1 MTAQAFHAA
10 ASLINGDPEVWIA
23 EFAQLAAL
31 DTSFPPGDGY
41 AQFADALEPLF
52 APLGFEF
59 ERVTVPERLCRPP
72 RGPAGG
78 PRINLIGGRRS
89 GKPVCSLY
97 FHTDVVP
104 PGDGWSGDPF
114 QLRHIGE
121 KLIARGTSD
130 MKGTIIAALM
140 ALRAAAAANLPLVF
154 DPQLLFCTDEE
165 GGLYPGV
172 RYLAEQR
179 LIEGHVLCF
188 NGGAAPRI
196 WAGCFGSLDLEI
208 AVTGRAGHS
217 GDSLRAINAVEAA
230 MPIVEALL
238 ALKPLVEA
246 RTSVLP
252 PPPHFEGRPLNA
264 RLSITAIH
272 GGAKGSALPGLCTIL
287 VNRRFMPEE
296 SYETVLAEMEHTVRG
311 AAACSPALS
320 VETAL
325 AGLLMPV
332 CNPDGDTHWPRWKA
346 ALSYGFG
353 YAPPDFA
360 RWGSSSSSDMGFVQ
374 AAGIQEILLGGL
386 SRPGNN
392 GHGADE
398 FTTIS
403 DIRALASAILFYL
416 SGQY

>member
-1 MTAQAFHAA
+1 MTTHAFNAA
-10 ASLINGDPEVWIA
+10 AQVIDGDPEAWIA
-23 EFAQLAAL
+23 EFAHLVAL

-41 AQFADALEPLF
+41 APFADALERLF
-52 APLGFEF
+52 APLGFAF
-59 ERVTVPERLCRPP
+59 ERVSVPELLCRPP
-72 RGPAGG
+72 HGPAGG
-78 PRINLIGGRRS
+78 PRINLIGRRREGR
-89 GKPVCSLY
+89 PVCSLY

-104 PGDGWSGDPF
+104 PGDGWSGNPF
-114 QLRHIGE
+114 QLRQIGE
-121 KLIARGTSD
+121 KLMARGTSD
-130 MKGTIIAALM
+130 MKGTMIATLM
-140 ALRAAAAANLPLVF
+140 ALRAAAIADLPLAL
-154 DPQLLFCTDEE
+154 DPHLLFCTDEE

-172 RYLAEQR
+172 RYLAEQK

-208 AVTGRAGHS
+208 VVTGRAGHS
-217 GDSLRAINAVEAA
+217 GDSRMAINAVEAA
-230 MPIVEALL
+230 MPIVAALL
-238 ALKPLVEA
+238 GLKTRVEA
-246 RTSVLP
+246 RVSILP

-272 GGAKGSALPGLCTIL
+272 GGAKGSAIPGLCSIL

-296 SYETVLAEMEHTVRG
+296 SYETVLAELEDTVRS
-311 AAACSPALS
+311 AAAGSPALS
-320 VETAL
+320 IKTGL

-332 CNPDGDTHWPRWKA
+332 DKPDGNEYWPRWKA

-353 YAPPDFA
+353 YVPSDFG

-403 DIRALASAILFYL
+403 DIRALARAILFYF

>member
-1 MTAQAFHAA
+1 MTAQALNGA
-10 ASLINGDPEVWIA
+10 ASVIDGDPEGWIA
-23 EFAQLAAL
+23 EFAQLLAL

-41 AQFADALEPLF
+41 GPFADALEPLF

-59 ERVTVPERLCRPP
+59 ERVTVPERLCSPP
-72 RGPAGG
+72 RGPAGR
-78 PRINLIGGRRS
+78 PRINLIGRHRS

-104 PGDGWSGDPF
+104 PGDGWSGNPF
-114 QLRHIGE
+114 QLRQIGE
-121 KLIARGTSD
+121 KLVARGTSD
-130 MKGTIIAALM
+130 MKGTIIATLM
-140 ALRAAAAANLPLVF
+140 ALRAMAAANLPLVL
-154 DPQLLFCTDEE
+154 DPHLLFCTDEE

-172 RYLAEQR
+172 RYLAEQE

-217 GDSLRAINAVEAA
+217 GDSLSAINAVEAA
-230 MPIVEALL
+230 MPIIEALL
-238 ALKPLVEA
+238 ALKSHVEA

-296 SYETVLAEMEHTVRG
+296 NYETVLAELEDTVRG
-311 AAACSPALS
+311 AAARSPALS
-320 VETAL
+320 VETGL

-332 CNPDGDTHWPRWKA
+332 SNPDGSAYWPRWKA

-353 YAPPDFA
+353 YVPSDFG

-403 DIRALASAILFYL
+403 DIRALARAILFYL